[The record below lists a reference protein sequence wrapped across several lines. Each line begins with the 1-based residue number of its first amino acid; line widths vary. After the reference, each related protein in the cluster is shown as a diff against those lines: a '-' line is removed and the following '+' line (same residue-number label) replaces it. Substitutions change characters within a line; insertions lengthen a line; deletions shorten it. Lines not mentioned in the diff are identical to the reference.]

1 LQNTIAINIRII
13 VLIGIKEQCAL
24 YPQMLSSLAEESGTI
39 IHIAEI
45 ADALAPPNTIN
56 NINRFIENLI
66 TFLIIIKIE
75 I

>member
-1 LQNTIAINIRII
+1 MR
-13 VLIGIKEQCAL
+13 
-24 YPQMLSSLAEESGTI
+24 SSLAEESGTI

-45 ADALAPPNTIN
+45 ADAIAPLNKIN